1 MSRWAAIIGFCL
13 VAAAAMP
20 AQTSPTPA
28 EQDSSSN
35 PFGLPPPFKPKEDAK
50 SEKSQADQTQID
62 KSELPPEEDKGDA
75 PRTFSFN
82 PVQSQR
88 ELTAGD
94 YYFKKGN
101 YIAAVSRYDEA
112 TKWNDGNAL
121 AWKSL
126 GEAQQKRSND
136 KAARAAYEKYLELSP
151 DAKDASEIKKR
162 LEKLKG

>member
-1 MSRWAAIIGFCL
+1 
-13 VAAAAMP
+13 MP

-35 PFGLPPPFKPKEDAK
+35 PFGLPPPFKAKEEAK
-50 SEKSQADQTQID
+50 PEKPEPDQSEID
-62 KSELPPEEDKGDA
+62 KSQMPPEEDKGDA

-82 PVQSQR
+82 PVQSNKDV
-88 ELTAGD
+88 EIGTE
-94 YYFKKGN
+94 YFKKGN
-101 YIAAVSRYDEA
+101 YTAAVSRFDAA

-121 AWKSL
+121 AWRSL
-126 GEAQQKRSND
+126 GEAQQKRSNE
-136 KAARAAYEKYLELSP
+136 KAARAAFQKYLELSP